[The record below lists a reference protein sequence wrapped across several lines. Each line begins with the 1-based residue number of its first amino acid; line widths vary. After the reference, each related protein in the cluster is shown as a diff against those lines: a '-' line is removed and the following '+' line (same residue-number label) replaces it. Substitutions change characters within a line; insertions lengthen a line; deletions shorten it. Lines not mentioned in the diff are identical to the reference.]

1 MTLATYAGLQASIGP
16 LIGRADTGTY
26 VADWIAL
33 AEARIGRELRVD
45 QMLARETA
53 TLSAEFGTVPTDF
66 LAPKVMRLTTGC
78 KSLLRYLTVDQMATL
93 QQAQASGP
101 VQAYARLRNEF
112 WFYPPPSGSDQA
124 ELIYYAAIPALS
136 STNATNWLLTSHP
149 DVYLRA
155 TMLEAALFYE
165 DDALAQVYSPLFSDA
180 ISEVQGAAKRD
191 ALASSLSMSPSG
203 LVV

>member
-1 MTLATYAGLQASIGP
+1 MSLTTYAGLQAAIGP
-16 LIGRADTGTY
+16 LIGRTDTSAY

-66 LAPKVMRLTTGC
+66 LAPKIMRLTTGC
-78 KSLLRYLTVDQMATL
+78 KALLRYLTVDQMATL
-93 QQAQASGP
+93 QQTVTDGP
-101 VQAYARLRNEF
+101 VSAYARLRNEF
-112 WFYPPPSGSDQA
+112 WFYPPPSGADQA

-136 STNATNWLLTSHP
+136 ATNATNWLLTSHP

-155 TMLEAALFYE
+155 SMLEAALFYE
-165 DDALAQVYSPLFSDA
+165 DADLAQAYSPLFSDA
-180 ISEVQGAAKRD
+180 IGAVKDAAKRD
-191 ALASSLSMSPSG
+191 AFAASITMSPSG
-203 LVV
+203 MVV